1 MNFKSLGNILD
12 LGIGILFLGFS
23 LFLTVKIVQI
33 TSGKLTL
40 AYISLIIF
48 YWLSYLFL
56 STALI
61 RIQYRNSEKGIDI
74 LIDDVEKN
82 LTLKNSKNGK
92 TDIINNGLIKTVEL
106 YYSWNTN
113 PFSSDLGYSK
123 ITLKNNSNIF
133 ITQNKVNQSEIKSLF
148 RKKVT
153 KEKSRFMNR
162 MK

>member
-1 MNFKSLGNILD
+1 MSFKNLGNLLN
-12 LGIGILFLGFS
+12 LGTGILFLGFS
-23 LFLTVKIVQI
+23 IFLTIKILQI

-48 YWLSYLFL
+48 YCLSYLFL
-56 STALI
+56 ATALI
-61 RIQYRNSEKGIDI
+61 RIQYRKSERGINVSINDI
-74 LIDDVEKN
+74 EKN
-82 LTLKNSKNGK
+82 ISLKNNENGK
-92 TDIINNGLIKTVEL
+92 SKVISNESVKSVEL

-123 ITLKNNSNIF
+123 ITLNDNSNIF
-133 ITQNKVNQSEIKSLF
+133 ITQNKVSQSEIKSLF